1 MHVESFMASFR
12 SCRLCCRGTSA
23 IEFAIVVPVFVM
35 LLFGLISYGTYLA
48 AVHGVQ
54 QLAAEAARA
63 SVAGMSD
70 DERNMLAR
78 SYINGNIGA
87 YPLLSAQRLTL
98 DSARTDPASGVFSV
112 TVRYDLSD
120 MPLFAMPS
128 IVPAPPASIARSAA
142 IQRGG
147 Y

>member
-1 MHVESFMASFR
+1 MRTELFMTSFR
-12 SCRLCCRGTSA
+12 FCRRGTSA

-48 AVHGVQ
+48 VAHGVQ

-63 SVAGMSD
+63 AVAGLTD
-70 DERNMLAR
+70 DERNTLAR
-78 SYINGNIGA
+78 NYIDGNIGA
-87 YPLLSAQRLTL
+87 YPLLSARHLTL
-98 DSARTDPASGVFSV
+98 DGSRTDPASGVFSV
-112 TVRYDLSD
+112 TVHYDLSD

-128 IVPAPPASIARSAA
+128 IVPMPSASIARSAA
-142 IQRGG
+142 ILRGG